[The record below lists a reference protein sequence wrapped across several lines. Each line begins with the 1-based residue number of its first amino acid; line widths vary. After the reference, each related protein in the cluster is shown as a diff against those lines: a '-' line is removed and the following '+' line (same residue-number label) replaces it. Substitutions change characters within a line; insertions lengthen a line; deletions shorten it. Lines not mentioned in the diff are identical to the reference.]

1 MTTAAPIGV
10 TLLNLGGPAS
20 EKEIPLFMHAVL
32 SDPEIVSLPWPF
44 RPVLARLI
52 VWRRRAV
59 VTEHYRAIGG
69 KSPIAEQTQAQINA
83 LQQELG
89 TDFLVRFV
97 FRHSAPRAATVVHEL
112 AAAGIRRIIALPA
125 YPHWSKTTTRSAIRD
140 IENAA
145 AEHHLA
151 VQSVNSY
158 QTAAGFLE
166 TWAQQTA
173 KCLTGDTHVIFSAHG
188 QLARDVRRG
197 DPYTQQVR
205 ETVAALSSRLP
216 AGVSS
221 SLAFQSRVGP
231 LEWTKPSL
239 SEEIRR
245 VGSIGCRALVV
256 APISFTC
263 ENLETLFEL
272 DIEMAELA
280 KACGIPSYTRVST
293 PGCHPAFIRTLAE
306 LVRNAV
312 TGVPLSAREVR
323 HAC

>member
-1 MTTAAPIGV
+1 MTTAVPIGV

-20 EKEIPLFMHAVL
+20 EREIPLFMRAVL
-32 SDPEIVSLPWPF
+32 SDPEIMSLPWPF
-44 RPVLARLI
+44 RPLLAQLI
-52 VWRRRAV
+52 VWRRRAPV
-59 VTEHYRAIGG
+59 LEHYRAIGG
-69 KSPIAEQTQAQINA
+69 KSPIAEQTQVQVQA
-83 LQQELG
+83 LQQQLG
-89 TDFLVRFV
+89 TDFLVRYV
-97 FRHSAPRAATVVHEL
+97 FRHSTPRAATVVREL

-125 YPHWSKTTTRSAIRD
+125 YPQWSKNTTRSAIGD
-140 IENAA
+140 ITNAA
-145 AEHHLA
+145 AEHHLD

-158 QTAAGFLE
+158 PTAAGLIE
-166 TWAQQTA
+166 AWAQQTA
-173 KCLTGDTHVIFSAHG
+173 ACLTDAAHVIFSAHG

-197 DPYTQQVR
+197 DPYTRQVR

-216 AGVSS
+216 TGVPS

-239 SEEIRR
+239 TEEIRR

-280 KACGIPSYTRVST
+280 TASGIPSYKRVPT
-293 PGCHPAFIRTLAE
+293 PGCHSAFIRTLAE
-306 LVRNAV
+306 LVRDAA
-312 TGVPLSAREVR
+312 TGVPASAREVR
-323 HAC
+323 HAG